1 MALNGAPSAV
11 ALALTK
17 LFQWSFGINSS
28 DTSKVQWVQLLA
40 AGFGAMTLLRS
51 SLLTFRAGDDPIA
64 VGPGKL
70 LLTLLTA
77 VGRAVDRTRAEDRS
91 KKVAALMSDVTYVK
105 ALAALPA
112 YCLGLMQNLTDDE
125 QKAFA
130 GQLTSIS
137 KVANAKVQSMLLGLA
152 IMNAMGAGV
161 LDTAVCAATV
171 GTFEGRHVNAT
182 GFWSRPRFGLESDCI
197 ECLVDGDR
205 EAHPRLLPVILFES
219 SSSSWK

>member
-1 MALNGAPSAV
+1 VGGVEIVSIWRDAHGRTLLTRPALGYMALNGAASAV

-40 AGFGAMTLLRS
+40 GGFGAMTLLRS

-91 KKVAALMSDVTYVK
+91 KKVAA
-105 ALAALPA
+105 
-112 YCLGLMQNLTDDE
+112 
-125 QKAFA
+125 
-130 GQLTSIS
+130 
-137 KVANAKVQSMLLGLA
+137 
-152 IMNAMGAGV
+152 
-161 LDTAVCAATV
+161 
-171 GTFEGRHVNAT
+171 
-182 GFWSRPRFGLESDCI
+182 
-197 ECLVDGDR
+197 
-205 EAHPRLLPVILFES
+205 
-219 SSSSWK
+219 